1 MRIIFLYLFLMLIS
15 TTLLGQTETDL
26 MRYSST
32 HFGGSARYNGVAG
45 AFGAV
50 GADLSV
56 MGTNPAG
63 MARYR
68 ESELSF
74 TPSITLSNVNTLH
87 NGVNTFDSRENLNI
101 NSIGIVGVSKAH
113 SNSTSKWRAAQF
125 GFGYNK
131 LMNFNTDYKISG
143 LDSNSFSQVLAAQG
157 YGATED
163 DLYNYNV
170 SPFMAA
176 PAYMAWLIDPMNG
189 FGGKE
194 AFTTQMYVDSIQKE
208 HSVRQKGS
216 LGEWSFAVSGN
227 YNEKLYI
234 GGSINFQRFSYTEEK
249 THTEYSLID
258 TTSLSDFTY
267 SEYLNTEG
275 RGINLKLGA
284 IYLPTKW
291 LRLGLSYHSP
301 TAYYKMT
308 DRWNTSVETN
318 FRNTTLDRPQ
328 RNNFAESP
336 RGSFLYKMRTPSRI
350 MGSVAFVIKK
360 KGLISVDYEMVN
372 YSNGSLRSHSG
383 AGSGYQFEFENE
395 KVIQNFVASS
405 NIRLG
410 AEYRITNLWML
421 RGGVAYYQNG
431 YNPEVVSQTT
441 PRMTYAGGIGYRA
454 RDFYFDFAYTLTK
467 STEDYYMYDPIL
479 VSNALIQ
486 KRMVNLIATIG
497 FKF

>member
-1 MRIIFLYLFLMLIS
+1 MRILFIYLIS
-15 TTLLGQTETDL
+15 MLVSTIAFAQTETDV

-50 GADLSV
+50 GADISVLS
-56 MGTNPAG
+56 TNPAG
-63 MARYR
+63 MGRYR
-68 ESELSF
+68 ESEFSF
-74 TPSITLSNVNTLH
+74 TPSLTLSTANTLH
-87 NGVNTFDSRENLNI
+87 NGVNTFDSRENINI
-101 NSIGIVGVSKAH
+101 NSVGIVGVSKAH
-113 SNSTSKWRAAQF
+113 ANSTSKWRAAQF

-131 LMNFNTDYKISG
+131 LMNFNSDYRISG
-143 LDSNSFSQVLAAQG
+143 LDSNSFSQVLAAEG

-163 DLYNYNV
+163 DLFNYNV
-170 SPFMAA
+170 STFMAA
-176 PAYMAWLIDPMNG
+176 PAYMAWLIDPLNG
-189 FGGKE
+189 LGGKE
-194 AFTTQMYVDSIQKE
+194 VFTTQMYVDSIQKE
-208 HSVRQKGS
+208 HTVQQSGS

-227 YNEKLYI
+227 YNEKFYV
-234 GGSINFQRFSYTEEK
+234 GGSVNFQRFSYTQEK

-258 TTSLSDFTY
+258 TTALTDFTY
-267 SEYLNTEG
+267 SEFLNTEG
-275 RGINLKLGA
+275 RGFNLKIGA

-291 LRLGLSYHSP
+291 LRIGLSYHSP
-301 TAYYKMT
+301 TAFYKVT
-308 DRWNTSVETN
+308 DKWNTSVETN
-318 FRNTTLDRPQ
+318 FRNTTIDRTE
-328 RNNFAESP
+328 NGYFAESP
-336 RGSFLYKMRTPSRI
+336 RGSFLYKMRTPSRL
-350 MGSVAFVIKK
+350 MGSLAFVIKK

-372 YSNGSLRSHSG
+372 YSNGLLRSHSG
-383 AGSGYQFEFENE
+383 AGSGYQFENENE
-395 KVIQNFVASS
+395 RVIQNFVASN

-454 RDFYFDFAYTLTK
+454 REFYFDFAYTLTK

-486 KRMVNLIATIG
+486 KRAVNLIATIG